1 MKSFQV
7 GFKSSTY
14 DAVSRSN
21 RSVDSDDDDSSAVYT
36 GGAHIFD
43 TDDTEKSSKGVPN
56 IGRRLSWSSVSTC
69 NVCEPLC
76 YIAQEDKMTAEKFRI
91 LMKPPEFDRD
101 DLLCSVHNFISGLA
115 DYVPSIR
122 NDKTFT
128 VFKSI
133 RSFLTSNDSSRLFG
147 LLIHFTY
154 WNVIHPTARSTMRA
168 IKELT
173 DLQLFI
179 TVDLQS
185 NEVDKRIQLPPALVE
200 IAMKE
205 HRQASPKTFDQ
216 IDQMFHEQYEESQDQ
231 NKLDSAALA
240 SPYKTLDN
248 ASVGQMSLGSLD
260 SETSLTAMEKEQ
272 LYIQLESCI
281 IALFKKMGR
290 SRFALVTGRQALI
303 SCCHFVVDEVL
314 SMVYPWLGT
323 IEEGKTEFKAANAA
337 NERPVSRSRKL
348 ITNVKDI
355 NMRFRR
361 LIHQSISDIIDP
373 SRVYTSTMLLNA
385 LLGFDSSTSIKAV
398 AKKAHGLTSNEG
410 RGKYYKTSS
419 AILALLGDSTSY
431 KARKFLQHS
440 GTLYTPLPGVV
451 RPYAI
456 RSAEER
462 KKTLKS
468 NPKTIVSRI
477 LENERAEEKKKATT
491 ASESRHG
498 LWQRMPLDF
507 SKLSQDQPDA
517 DFFPRGRKAVSLSR
531 QAVPAASLDYTN
543 AIEQSGLT
551 KRKGLSPL
559 RITIPNS
566 ADTSKPPFM
575 SKGVLGETDYE
586 GESLNSDTRS
596 FVGHPQ
602 AELPISTKA
611 KGVLMDLMVDKTTK
625 LYAAA
630 IKTDKTALKIALTVN
645 YY

>member
-1 MKSFQV
+1 MKSSQV
-7 GFKSSTY
+7 RFKASTI
-14 DAVSRSN
+14 
-21 RSVDSDDDDSSAVYT
+21 VDNGEESDDESTVEYS

-43 TDDTEKSSKGVPN
+43 TEEDDKKSKGVQ
-56 IGRRLSWSSVSTC
+56 GVSRRLSWSSVSTV
-69 NVCEPLC
+69 NVCEPL
-76 YIAQEDKMTAEKFRI
+76 YFIAREDKATAEKFRI
-91 LMKPPEFDRD
+91 LMRSPEFDRD

-133 RSFLTSNDSSRLFG
+133 RSFLSSSDSCRLFG
-147 LLIHFTY
+147 LLVHFTY

-173 DLQLFI
+173 DLQLFV

-185 NEVDKRIQLPPALVE
+185 NEIDKRVQLPPVLAE
-200 IAMKE
+200 IAMNE
-205 HRQASPKTFDQ
+205 QRLASPKTFDQ
-216 IDQMFHEQYEESQDQ
+216 IDKMFHEHYDEGDEE
-231 NKLDSAALA
+231 NKLEHAQTM
-240 SPYKTLDN
+240 PMYQNLDN
-248 ASVGQMSLGSLD
+248 VSVGQMSLGSLD

-281 IALFKKMGR
+281 IALFRKMGR

-314 SMVYPWLGT
+314 SMVYPWFGV
-323 IEEGKTEFKAANAA
+323 IDDKEDDKAIAKAAND
-337 NERPVSRSRKL
+337 RPVSRNRKL
-348 ITNVKDI
+348 VMNVKDI

-385 LLGFDSSTSIKAV
+385 LLGFDSSTSIKSV

-410 RGKYYKTSS
+410 RGKYFKTST

-451 RPYAI
+451 RPYNA
-456 RSAEER
+456 RSSEER
-462 KKTLKS
+462 HKTLKT
-468 NPKTIVSRI
+468 NAKTIVARI
-477 LENERAEEKKKATT
+477 LESEKAAGDDGENAKVYHAKALP
-491 ASESRHG
+491 RK
-498 LWQRMPLDF
+498 PLDF
-507 SKLSQDQPDA
+507 SKLSQDQPEA
-517 DFFPRGRKAVSLSR
+517 DFFPKGRKEVSPGR
-531 QAVPAASLDYTN
+531 KIAAKSLGYTK
-543 AIEQSGLT
+543 AIEENGLT
-551 KRKGLSPL
+551 KRKGLAPL
-559 RITIPNS
+559 RITIPSPTNATRPYS
-566 ADTSKPPFM
+566 TAKELLGDADF
-575 SKGVLGETDYE
+575 E
-586 GESLNSDTRS
+586 GESLNSES
-596 FVGHPQ
+596 KALVGHPQ

-630 IKTDKTALKIALTVN
+630 IQTDKTALKIAILKGQN
-645 YY
+645 YRKDK